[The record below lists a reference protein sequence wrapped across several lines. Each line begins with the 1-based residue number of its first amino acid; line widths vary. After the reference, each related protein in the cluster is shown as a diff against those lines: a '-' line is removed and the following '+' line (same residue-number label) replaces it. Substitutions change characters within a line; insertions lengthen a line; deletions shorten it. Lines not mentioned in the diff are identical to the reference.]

1 MADVTFD
8 PPLDTDGS
16 DSSALVMMLT
26 YIEAECRRM
35 GNEPAARHAA
45 VAAALVVGRSPA
57 PGSQRPLRRRPAVTA
72 PVN

>member
-8 PPLDTDGS
+8 PPVDADGS

-45 VAAALVVGRSPA
+45 VAAALVVGRRPPA
-57 PGSQRPLRRRPAVTA
+57 ESLNAPRRRPAAPA